1 MADPVTS
8 GTSPV
13 KSGNEIIYTATKV
26 TGPNPVT
33 PPKYTTEI
41 IKYDT
46 ADGSNPRTIATTDEN
61 GKMEFTNNASDE
73 DKKSADNIRKAS
85 RDQVT
90 SIANDVTTDA
100 SQKEALNKAANNG
113 NRSIA
118 EQNLK
123 DNQKLFDDAKSDFN
137 KENIQPGTR
146 EDNFG
151 FHIFPE
157 SLRINGNGQ
166 DFLKIDMMKYQPREL
181 KKANG
186 TGLGLKDL
194 GFEDRDMN
202 RQSIGSVVLPI
213 PGGIQDQQ
221 QVSWSKDEM
230 TATQIALSDIALS
243 TITGGVGAGL
253 DSAQGILGRGQS
265 NISDIKKAL
274 SANIAGAAAGANRLL
289 TRTTGA
295 IMNPNMELLFDS
307 PQMRTFTFSFL
318 LSPRSKKEAKTIV
331 KIIRFFK
338 QGMAPIRSKSRLF
351 LRSPHT
357 FRLAYKH
364 RAAFGRTN
372 NPNNNDT
379 VTDHKFLNKFKE
391 CAMNGFGVDYT
402 PNGQYSTYEDGSM
415 TAYQVTMNFQEIAPI
430 YNDDY
435 GNSDGEK
442 DEFKTSTPEIGF

>member
-13 KSGNEIIYTATKV
+13 KSGKETIYTATKV
-26 TGPNPVT
+26 TGPNPVS

-46 ADGSNPRTIATTDEN
+46 ADGSNPRTIATTNED
-61 GKMEFTNNASDE
+61 GKTEWTNNASDE
-73 DKKSADNIRKAS
+73 DKKAADNIRKAS
-85 RDQVT
+85 REQVT
-90 SIANDVTTDA
+90 TIADNVATNA
-100 SQKEALNKAANNG
+100 EQKESLNKASNNT
-113 NRSIA
+113 NQALAA
-118 EQNLK
+118 EENK
-123 DNQKLFDDAKSDFN
+123 KFYDNVKADVAEAI
-137 KENIQPGTR
+137 ENTR
-146 EDNFG
+146 EEGFS

-157 SLRINGNGQ
+157 TMRVSGNNQ
-166 DFLKIDMMKYQPREL
+166 DFLKIDMMKYQPNEI
-181 KKANG
+181 KVQ
-186 TGLGLKDL
+186 DL
-194 GFEDRDMN
+194 GFSDREMN
-202 RQSIGSVVLPI
+202 RKSIGTVVLPI
-213 PGGIQDQQ
+213 PGGIKDQQ
-221 QVSWSKDEM
+221 QVSWASDSM
-230 TATQIALSDIALS
+230 DATAIALSDIALT
-243 TITGGVGAGL
+243 TITEGVGAGIG
-253 DSAQGILGRGQS
+253 AAEGAVGRAGS

-289 TRTTGA
+289 TRQTGA

-318 LSPRSKKEAKTIV
+318 LSPRSKKEAGDIV

-338 QGMAPIRSKSRLF
+338 QGMSPIRSKSRLF

-364 RAAFGRTN
+364 KATQNDKDKDTN
-372 NPNNNDT
+372 EPA
-379 VTDHKFLNKFKE
+379 TDHKFLNKFKE

-415 TAYQVTMNFQEIAPI
+415 TAYQVTMNFQEIVPI

-435 GNSDGEK
+435 GNG
-442 DEFKTSTPEIGF
+442 DEFTTSTPEIGF

>member
-26 TGPNPVT
+26 TGPNPVS

-46 ADGSNPRTIATTDEN
+46 ADGSNPRTIATTNED
-61 GKMEFTNNASDE
+61 GKTEWTNNASDE
-73 DKKSADNIRKAS
+73 DKKAADNIRKAS
-85 RDQVT
+85 REQVT
-90 SIANDVTTDA
+90 TIADNVATNA
-100 SQKEALNKAANNG
+100 EQKESLNKASNNT
-113 NRSIA
+113 NQALAA
-118 EQNLK
+118 EENK
-123 DNQKLFDDAKSDFN
+123 KFYDNVKADVAEAI
-137 KENIQPGTR
+137 ENTR
-146 EDNFG
+146 EEGFS

-157 SLRINGNGQ
+157 TLRVSGNNQ
-166 DFLKIDMMKYQPREL
+166 DFLKIDMMKYQPNEI
-181 KKANG
+181 KVQ
-186 TGLGLKDL
+186 DL
-194 GFEDRDMN
+194 GFSDREMN
-202 RQSIGSVVLPI
+202 RKSIGTVVLPI
-213 PGGIQDQQ
+213 PGGIKDQQ
-221 QVSWSKDEM
+221 QVSWASDSM
-230 TATQIALSDIALS
+230 DATAIALSDIALT
-243 TITGGVGAGL
+243 TITEGVGAGIG
-253 DSAQGILGRGQS
+253 AAEGAVGRAGS

-289 TRTTGA
+289 TRQTGA

-307 PQMRTFTFSFL
+307 PQLRNFTFSFL
-318 LSPRSKKEAKTIV
+318 LSPRSKKEAGDIV

-357 FRLAYKH
+357 FRLAYKY
-364 RAAFGRTN
+364 RERTPSLGAEKN
-372 NPNNNDT
+372 NPA
-379 VTDHKFLNKFKE
+379 TDHKFLNKFKE

-415 TAYQVTMNFQEIAPI
+415 TAYQITMNFQEIAPI

-435 GNSDGEK
+435 GNG
-442 DEFKTSTPEIGF
+442 DEFTTSTPEIGF

>member
-61 GKMEFTNNASDE
+61 GNMEFTNNASDE
-73 DKKSADNIRKAS
+73 DKTSADNIRKAS

-113 NRSIA
+113 NRAIA
-118 EQNLK
+118 EQNVK
-123 DNQKLFDDAKSDFN
+123 DKEKFYNEAKADVADP
-137 KENIQPGTR
+137 EPGTR
-146 EDNFG
+146 EEGFG

-157 SLRINGNGQ
+157 TLRVDGNGQ
-166 DFLKIDMMKYQPREL
+166 DFLKIDMMKYQPRDL
-181 KKANG
+181 KTANG

-194 GFEDRDMN
+194 GFKDRDMN
-202 RQSIGSVVLPI
+202 RTSIGTVVLPI
-213 PGGIQDQQ
+213 PGGIKDQQ
-221 QVSWSKDEM
+221 QVSWASDSM
-230 TATQIALSDIALS
+230 DATAIALSDIALS

-253 DSAQGILGRGQS
+253 DSAQGVVGRAGS

-307 PQMRTFTFSFL
+307 PQMRNFTFSFL
-318 LSPRSKKEAKTIV
+318 LSPRSKKEAGDIV

-338 QGMAPIRSKSRLF
+338 QGMSPIRSKSRLF

-364 RAAFGRTN
+364 RERTPSLGAEKN
-372 NPNNNDT
+372 NPT
-379 VTDHKFLNKFKE
+379 TDHKFLNKFKE

-415 TAYQVTMNFQEIAPI
+415 TAYQITMNFQEIAPI

-435 GNSDGEK
+435 GSDTELS
-442 DEFKTSTPEIGF
+442 TNTPEIGF

>member
-13 KSGNEIIYTATKV
+13 KSGKETIYTATKV
-26 TGPNPVT
+26 TGPNPVS

-90 SIANDVTTDA
+90 SIADDVTTDA

-113 NRSIA
+113 NRAIA
-118 EQNLK
+118 EQNVK
-123 DNQKLFDDAKSDFN
+123 DKEKFYNEAKADVADP
-137 KENIQPGTR
+137 EPGTR
-146 EDNFG
+146 EEGFG

-157 SLRINGNGQ
+157 TLRVDGNGQ

-230 TATQIALSDIALS
+230 TATQIALSDIALT
-243 TITGGVGAGL
+243 TITEGVKAGIGAAEGVV
-253 DSAQGILGRGQS
+253 GRAGS

-274 SANIAGAAAGANRLL
+274 SANIAGAAAGSNRLL

-318 LSPRSKKEAKTIV
+318 LSPRSKKEAGDIV

-357 FRLAYKH
+357 FRLAYKY
-364 RAAFGRTN
+364 RERTPSLGAEKN
-372 NPNNNDT
+372 NPA
-379 VTDHKFLNKFKE
+379 TDHKFLNKFKE

-415 TAYQVTMNFQEIAPI
+415 TAYQMTMNFQEIAPI

-435 GNSDGEK
+435 GNG
-442 DEFKTSTPEIGF
+442 DEFTTSTPEIGF